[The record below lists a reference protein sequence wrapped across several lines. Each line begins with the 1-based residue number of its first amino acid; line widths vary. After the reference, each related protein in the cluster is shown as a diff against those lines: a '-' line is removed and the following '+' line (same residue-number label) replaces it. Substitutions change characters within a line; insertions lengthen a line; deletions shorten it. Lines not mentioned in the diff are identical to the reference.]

1 MTPEVDADLGIRNY
15 TLVLDNAPF
24 PKLPHQQF
32 QLTLRP
38 NPTRFELNTSS
49 VDLRA
54 LASVF
59 VVIKV
64 RKLAVATCPN
74 NKTHDI
80 IILLRLNF

>member
-24 PKLPHQQF
+24 PELPHQEL

-38 NPTRFELNTSS
+38 NPTRFEQKTSS

-54 LASVF
+54 LSSVF

-64 RKLAVATCPN
+64 STTAVHGLTPFNHAQ
-74 NKTHDI
+74 
-80 IILLRLNF
+80 

>member
-24 PKLPHQQF
+24 PELPHQEL

-38 NPTRFELNTSS
+38 SPRQFELNTSS

-64 RKLAVATCPN
+64 STTAV
-74 NKTHDI
+74 HG
-80 IILLRLNF
+80 